1 MGRSADAPA
10 AASSGYWFR
19 QRATLREV
27 ALHPLGKRDLR
38 QNSTGTN
45 GSALEFRELRYFS
58 VLCEELHFGR
68 AAERLHISQ
77 SPLSQAIAQLERKLG
92 TRLLERSSRH
102 VELTPAGGV
111 LLEHGRRLLREAEA
125 AVGATKR
132 AAAGETGLLRFAAG
146 PVPRDAILPALRYE
160 LDQRFP
166 TLMVDVAGDIGDS
179 IIEMVL
185 HGAADVGLMLCAPA
199 HVEIDSKLLRRD
211 RPMAVVHPA
220 HPLAQR
226 EQVTV
231 DDLAAYPLVLW
242 PRELAEAAH
251 DVVLSMFQGADP
263 ADVRVANLYGGAF
276 WQQMQDGAFAVV
288 PLSAAVSGDFATVP
302 IKDTG
307 SEFTMSMV
315 WSRHTP
321 PPLLAGLVEAADS
334 AIAKNGWL

>member
-1 MGRSADAPA
+1 VSATP
-10 AASSGYWFR
+10 SEYCFR

-38 QNSTGTN
+38 HTTASAN

-102 VELTPAGGV
+102 VQVTPAGAV

-132 AAAGETGLLRFAAG
+132 AAAGETGVLRFAAG

-166 TLMVDVAGDIGDS
+166 TLMVEVANDIGES
-179 IIEMVL
+179 IFEAVL
-185 HGAADVGLMLCAPA
+185 QGAADVGLMLCAPA
-199 HVEIDSKLLRRD
+199 HPEIETKLLRRD
-211 RPMAVVHPA
+211 RPMAVVHPT
-220 HPLAQR
+220 HPLARR
-226 EQVTV
+226 EGVTV
-231 DDLAAYPLVLW
+231 AELAPHPLVLW
-242 PRELAEAAH
+242 PRELAETAH
-251 DVVLSMFQGADP
+251 DVVLSLFGAQKP
-263 ADVRVANLYGGAF
+263 TEVRVASFYGGAF
-276 WQQMQDGAFAVV
+276 WHQMQDGAFAVV
-288 PLSAAVSGDFATVP
+288 PLSAAVSRDFATVP
-302 IKDTG
+302 IEDG
-307 SEFTMSMV
+307 DVEFTMSML

-321 PPLLAGLVEAADS
+321 PPLLSGLLEAADA
-334 AIAKNGWL
+334 AISKNDWL

>member
-1 MGRSADAPA
+1 MPGRSFRRCRHPTAW
-10 AASSGYWFR
+10 GYWVS
-19 QRATLREV
+19 TTVNTREV

-38 QNSTGTN
+38 HTTTSAN

-102 VELTPAGGV
+102 VQLTPAGEV

-132 AAAGETGLLRFAAG
+132 AAAGETGVLRFAAG

-160 LDQRFP
+160 LDERFP
-166 TLMVDVAGDIGDS
+166 TLLVDLADDIGDS
-179 IIEMVL
+179 SLIEAVL

-199 HVEIDSKLLRRD
+199 HPEIDAKLLRRD
-211 RPMAVVHPA
+211 RPMAVMHGA

-226 EQVTV
+226 KSITV
-231 DDLAAYPLVLW
+231 DDLAA
-242 PRELAEAAH
+242 R
-251 DVVLSMFQGADP
+251 VVAP
-263 ADVRVANLYGGAF
+263 
-276 WQQMQDGAFAVV
+276 
-288 PLSAAVSGDFATVP
+288 
-302 IKDTG
+302 
-307 SEFTMSMV
+307 
-315 WSRHTP
+315 
-321 PPLLAGLVEAADS
+321 
-334 AIAKNGWL
+334 

>member
-1 MGRSADAPA
+1 VTPTPW
-10 AASSGYWFR
+10 GYWLSTTGNT
-19 QRATLREV
+19 QEV

-38 QNSTGTN
+38 HTTASPN

-102 VELTPAGGV
+102 VQLTPAGEV

-132 AAAGETGLLRFAAG
+132 AAAGETGVLRFAAG

-160 LDQRFP
+160 LDERFP
-166 TLMVDVAGDIGDS
+166 TLIVDVADDIGGS
-179 IIEMVL
+179 IIEAVL

-199 HVEIDSKLLRRD
+199 HSEIEAKLLRRD
-211 RPMAVVHPA
+211 RPMAVMHGA

-226 EQVTV
+226 KSVTV
-231 DDLAAYPLVLW
+231 ADLAAHPLVLW

-251 DVVLSMFQGADP
+251 DVVLTIFQAREP

-276 WQQMQDGAFAVV
+276 WQQMQNGAFAVV

-302 IKDTG
+302 IKDTDV
-307 SEFTMSMV
+307 EFTMSML

-321 PPLLAGLVEAADS
+321 PALLRGLVEAADA
-334 AIAKNGWL
+334 AIARNSWI